1 MHTHPH
7 PSTLTLAP
15 APSPYV
21 LTLNLICFLSS
32 YPFPPVSHLPHPCP
46 ASPSLFSLSPVS
58 LTASLISLTLP
69 LPCLYHTLS
78 IMALSPSPSLLTL
91 ALLCCQP
98 PHLKCKKGSFCSLAS
113 TPPTLHH
120 PLAST
125 GPQAFV
131 HVHVHVHTC
140 AAAQAHQVVCNN
152 QLWTFLIVDTSLL
165 WLHVSLTDNT
175 HTHTHTHI
183 HS

>member
-1 MHTHPH
+1 MHTHSH

-69 LPCLYHTLS
+69 LPCLYYTLS
-78 IMALSPSPSLLTL
+78 IMALPPSPSI
-91 ALLCCQP
+91 
-98 PHLKCKKGSFCSLAS
+98 HCSIYTQEDNRQGGKDTNTMGDTTQIPMTQETMTELVECNTTS
-113 TPPTLHH
+113 TRL
-120 PLAST
+120 
-125 GPQAFV
+125 
-131 HVHVHVHTC
+131 
-140 AAAQAHQVVCNN
+140 
-152 QLWTFLIVDTSLL
+152 
-165 WLHVSLTDNT
+165 
-175 HTHTHTHI
+175 
-183 HS
+183 